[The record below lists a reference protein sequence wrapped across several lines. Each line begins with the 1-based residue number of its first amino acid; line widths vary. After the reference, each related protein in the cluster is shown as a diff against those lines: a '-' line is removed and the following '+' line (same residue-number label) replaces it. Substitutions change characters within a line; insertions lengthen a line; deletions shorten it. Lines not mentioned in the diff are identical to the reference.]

1 MKRNGSD
8 KSKRKTDAARKGG
21 HVPAASAAAVVRPAS
36 GRRLSE
42 GERYLSLCSRP
53 ASDGST
59 AAIFHGSNPVG
70 DALISSGI
78 VDLAGLSLTSMVP
91 LLPVGLAGLDVH
103 EALHRFDANAFAPS
117 LERGAVADNRVG
129 EQLGTIAMR
138 FLLAPDDFE
147 PSPSVTPPGTEIQP
161 SRSQRV
167 VMLGG
172 RLQFQDRRQGA
183 LRFFGAGRTYPT
195 TADGRSRLMFA
206 GTATV
211 LEGIGSLLGARGTL
225 LVTGEVT
232 TPGAIALAIVGR
244 LDPDGPLP
252 LSDMLGP
259 FADADQDEGSA
270 AAAATGGDTVFVFAG
285 TGDQGL
291 RERLHPMRIGTDVG
305 SSAQLRSLV
314 RQGAD
319 AGAAAGALAINATD
333 HRCSV
338 PLAASQRVL
347 TLTDASGR
355 RIGTVAVEALEG
367 TAFRDVRE
375 GQPAQRL
382 MACGPI
388 ADATGSLSGAAGVVA
403 FDTIVGTGGASSSLY
418 VLRLADPTGRFRA
431 PFSEVY
437 KPMST
442 TQSSTTPAGGPMA
455 AVAPI
460 QFVPDTNGSR
470 ITDLDRAIIAHADR
484 TLAEGVEIQRWWE
497 EKDRVGDYAERFDVV
512 REFNQDDRSFGFFDR
527 APASG
532 RTIPVMGIVQEMF
545 YDRQKY
551 STGEAIRAQ
560 LQEFVLR
567 YFMRVSHLRQPEAA
581 AEEPKA
587 PRSGFQRA
595 LSWLPDRDERRVG
608 MGYQQLYYKL
618 AGSGQVGKFSEEER
632 YRIVDLRE
640 IGTTYAWILLKVDI
654 FDFNLSFAP
663 FGAEA
668 MKFQMPMK
676 ESTYLVLGPR
686 FVKNCD
692 NPEPGVLGEYGYGY
706 AFVPYAVHPGPIAY
720 GPGHFAAAVQS
731 VHFKVAANGEIRA
744 RAAFVVNR
752 PDKIAKIDIDPIGW
766 SFQMAD
772 MMTFNMASRVMN
784 PLKAAADRLPLRV
797 SGVDPIAAYIWMA
810 NTMTGGMAGKQ
821 LGISKEVLEKRMLVQ
836 HFMQHYA
843 LLINS
848 LLVWRL
854 VPDWTEADKLPE
866 FCTQGIK
873 C

>member
-1 MKRNGSD
+1 MKRNSSD
-8 KSKRKTDAARKGG
+8 RSKRKPDAAR
-21 HVPAASAAAVVRPAS
+21 AAADAAARRPAP
-36 GRRLSE
+36 GDRLSH
-42 GERYLSLCSRP
+42 GEHYLSVCSRP
-53 ASDGST
+53 AADGT
-59 AAIFHGSNPVG
+59 TTAIFHGSNPVG

-78 VDLAGLSLTSMVP
+78 VGLAGPSLASMVP
-91 LLPVGLAGLDVH
+91 LLPVGLSGLDVH
-103 EALHRFDANAFAPS
+103 DALHRFDVNASAPS

-129 EQLGTIAMR
+129 EQIGTISMR
-138 FLLAPDDFE
+138 WLLAPDHFE
-147 PSPSVTPPGTEIQP
+147 ASPSVTPPGTELQP

-172 RLQFQDRRQGA
+172 RLQFHDRRQGA
-183 LRFFGAGRTYPT
+183 LRFFGTGRTYPAT
-195 TADGRSRLMFA
+195 VEGRSRLMFA

-211 LEGIGSLLGARGTL
+211 LEGIGSLEGARGTL

-232 TPGAIALAIVGR
+232 PPGAIALAIVAR
-244 LDPDGPLP
+244 LDPGGPLP
-252 LSDMLGP
+252 SSDMLGP
-259 FADADQDEGSA
+259 FVDAGPAGGSDGESA
-270 AAAATGGDTVFVFAG
+270 APDTLFVFTG
-285 TGDQGL
+285 TGDEAL
-291 RERLHPMRIGTDVG
+291 RECLQPARIGNDIG
-305 SSAQLRSLV
+305 SAAQLRSLV
-314 RQGAD
+314 RHGGPAGSV
-319 AGAAAGALAINATD
+319 AGAIAFNATD
-333 HRCSV
+333 HRCGV
-338 PLAASQRVL
+338 PLASSRRVL
-347 TLTDASGR
+347 TLTDAAGR
-355 RIGTVAVEALEG
+355 RIGTVAVASLEG
-367 TAFRDVRE
+367 TAFRDVRG
-375 GQPAQRL
+375 GQPVQRL
-382 MACGPI
+382 IASGPI
-388 ADATGSLSGAAGVVA
+388 GEATGALAGAAGVAA
-403 FDTIVGTGGASSSLY
+403 FDTVVGTGEASSSVYL
-418 VLRLADPTGRFRA
+418 LRLADPNGRFRA
-431 PFSEVY
+431 SFNEVY
-437 KPMST
+437 RPMST
-442 TQSSTTPAGGPMA
+442 TQTSTKPAGGPTA
-455 AVAPI
+455 PVAPV

-470 ITDLDRAIIAHADR
+470 ITETDRAIIAHADR
-484 TLAEGVEIQRWWE
+484 TLAEGMEIQRWWE
-497 EKDRVGDYAERFDVV
+497 EKDRVGDYAERFEVV

-527 APASG
+527 APAGG

-545 YDRQKY
+545 YDRQKH

-581 AEEPKA
+581 AEEPKG
-587 PRSGFQRA
+587 PRSAFQRA

-618 AGSGQVGKFSEEER
+618 AGSGQVGKFSEDER

-640 IGTTYAWILLKVDI
+640 VGTTYAWILLKVDI

-731 VHFKVAANGEIRA
+731 VHFKVAEDGEIRA

-843 LLINS
+843 MLINS

-854 VPDWTEADKLPE
+854 VPDWTEADKLPD